1 MRSRALFATR
11 SRDAITLDF
20 TLVRAEEGLD
30 LPPALWPPELP
41 GALTNGLPPGQPFTL
56 QLRAPDAGWFAG
68 RVEELLCEWAED
80 NRELMLELREDR
92 GRVRTTIVSGDSSV
106 HLELASADGLTQ

>member
-1 MRSRALFATR
+1 MLSRALFASR
-11 SRDAITLDF
+11 SQDAITLDF

-30 LPPALWPPELP
+30 LAPALWPPGLP
-41 GALTNGLPPGQPFTL
+41 CVLPNGLPSGQPFTL

-80 NRELMLELREDR
+80 NRELVLELREDH
-92 GRVRTTIVSGDSSV
+92 GRVRTTIASGDSSV
-106 HLELASADGLTQ
+106 YLELASTDGLTQ